1 MFVKTPEEA
10 IRQEIESVRVRRVIL
25 EQLEKGKKTGSE
37 LRDAIKRDMI
47 ARQGDKDDDEVE
59 VTDPKLYFNTKHL
72 EKKGIISS
80 SKEGRKRVYEL
91 SPKAIQPVRKVL
103 KFPRPNIL
111 ITSIAMPDDQR
122 PLAKWLSRDER
133 IDVEIV
139 RIFVSERRFSR
150 GVQRSLSRF
159 IPNDCDKSWET
170 TWHEIPDTL
179 LHSTVV
185 EGHGNL
191 EGIYEHIEKMVLQD
205 MEKYNLIV
213 DVSMGP
219 AVIVLALF
227 MLASDY
233 SLEAVYLDRT
243 ERGKFHTLQLVPRG

>member
-1 MFVKTPEEA
+1 MFVETAEAA
-10 IRQEIESVRVRRVIL
+10 IRQEIESVPVRRIIL
-25 EQLEKGKKTGSE
+25 EQLEGGKKTGSE
-37 LRDAIKRDMI
+37 LREAIRRDII
-47 ARQGDKDDDEVE
+47 ARQGDKDDEVK

-72 EKKGIISS
+72 EKKGMISS
-80 SKEGRKRVYEL
+80 SKEGRKRVYQL
-91 SPKAIQPVRKVL
+91 SPEAIHPVRKVL
-103 KFPRPNIL
+103 RSPRPNIL

-133 IDVEIV
+133 INVEIV

-159 IPNDCDKSWET
+159 IPNDCDGSWET

-191 EGIYEHIEKMVLQD
+191 EGIYEHIEKIALQD
-205 MEKYNLIV
+205 MKKYNLIV

-243 ERGKFHTLQLVPRG
+243 ERGEFRTFQLIPRG

>member
-1 MFVKTPEEA
+1 MFVETAEAA
-10 IRQEIESVRVRRVIL
+10 IRQEIESVRVRRIIL
-25 EQLEKGKKTGSE
+25 EQLEGGKKTGSE
-37 LRDAIKRDMI
+37 LREAIRRDII
-47 ARQGDKDDDEVE
+47 ARQGDKEDEVK

-72 EKKGIISS
+72 EKKGMISS
-80 SKEGRKRVYEL
+80 SKDGRKRVYEL
-91 SPKAIQPVRKVL
+91 SPEAIHPVRKVL
-103 KFPRPNIL
+103 KFPRPSIL

-159 IPNDCDKSWET
+159 IPNDCDESWET

-191 EGIYEHIEKMVLQD
+191 EGIYEHIEKIALQD
-205 MEKYNLIV
+205 MKKYNLIV

-227 MLASDY
+227 MLASEY

-243 ERGKFHTLQLVPRG
+243 ERGKFRTFQLVPRG